1 MNMEKHFLIEF
12 DFFDP
17 EIVDYL
23 DFEERQDRIID
34 LFKRTNRVVS
44 LSVSDDEAIMWVVM
58 KAESESE
65 LVFVLDSME
74 FPQHTEYEYFEL
86 NLHVSVNTFE
96 SYSLN

>member
-1 MNMEKHFLIEF
+1 MEKHFLIEF

-17 EIVDYL
+17 AIKDYVDL
-23 DFEERQDRIID
+23 QERQDQIIE
-34 LFKRTNRVVS
+34 LFKRTNRVMS

-65 LVFVLDSME
+65 LVFVLDSLA
-74 FPQHTEYEYFEL
+74 FPEHTEYEYFEL
-86 NLHVSVNTFE
+86 NLHVTVNTFE